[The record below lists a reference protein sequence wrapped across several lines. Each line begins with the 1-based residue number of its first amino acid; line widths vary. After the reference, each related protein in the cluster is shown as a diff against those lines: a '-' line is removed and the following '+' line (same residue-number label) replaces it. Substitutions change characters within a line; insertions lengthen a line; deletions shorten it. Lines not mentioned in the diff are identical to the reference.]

1 MNLLGKHN
9 QKRILA
15 LVLGR
20 GLKRRTM
27 PIHISLIKR
36 PRLNSGD
43 DSSGGIT
50 TAVGKLVSP
59 RGNDIFE
66 SDMTLSLMS
75 LWNILKP
82 IPLLMG
88 QTTLKPNVRR

>member
-15 LVLGR
+15 LALGR
-20 GLKRRTM
+20 GLKRHTM
-27 PIHISLIKR
+27 HIHISLIKR

-43 DSSGGIT
+43 DSSVGIT

-59 RGNDIFE
+59 SGNDIFE

-75 LWNILKP
+75 LWNKLKP
-82 IPLLMG
+82 TPLG
-88 QTTLKPNVRR
+88 QTTLKPNVRH